1 MSVIILPVRGCARGW
16 GQSENAVVVVVEVV
30 VLGGSETVIRQK
42 RGECA
47 KIKEVSQRDTEKAE

>member
-1 MSVIILPVRGCARGW
+1 MSVIILPVRRCARGW
-16 GQSENAVVVVVEVV
+16 GQSENAVVVV
-30 VLGGSETVIRQK
+30 GGGTVIRQK